1 MPSPDPVSQASEDQ
15 RPFAGLVALR
25 AHFGVLRAAN
35 PAPCRRTLE
44 AVRAAAR
51 DR

>member
-15 RPFAGLVALR
+15 RLAAGPEARR
-25 AHFGVLRAAN
+25 ARFGALRAAN

-44 AVRAAAR
+44 AVRSAAR